1 MVRPPGLIRSR
12 ERANTMTTT
21 PSASGLPNS
30 VNSWSR
36 ILGISLRPW
45 SGHSPASL
53 LIRGVIQIAISG
65 FFLWLAFRFATDGDL
80 SQYTAEIASIRL
92 IATLIAVAATGGA
105 VLGLLRIIVGL
116 VDLLTSSEVSGTV
129 VDVRD
134 RRTLDFLPHA
144 LLALIYARDPGRI
157 ERRRRRTELVLK
169 TDTVVRQ
176 WTIRRH
182 QTFQDVRPGTAVRLT
197 VTPLAGHV
205 SRITPLPR

>member
-1 MVRPPGLIRSR
+1 
-12 ERANTMTTT
+12 MTTT
-21 PSASGLPNS
+21 PSASGLPSS

-65 FFLWLAFRFATDGDL
+65 FFLWLAFRFATDEDL

-105 VLGLLRIIVGL
+105 VLGLLRIVVGG

-129 VDVRD
+129 IDVRD

-144 LLALIYARDPGRI
+144 VLALIFARDPGRI
-157 ERRRRRTELVLK
+157 DRRRHRTELVLR
-169 TDTVVRQ
+169 TDAGVRQ
-176 WTIRRH
+176 WTVRRH
-182 QTFQDVRPGTAVRLT
+182 RAFQDVRPGTAVRLT